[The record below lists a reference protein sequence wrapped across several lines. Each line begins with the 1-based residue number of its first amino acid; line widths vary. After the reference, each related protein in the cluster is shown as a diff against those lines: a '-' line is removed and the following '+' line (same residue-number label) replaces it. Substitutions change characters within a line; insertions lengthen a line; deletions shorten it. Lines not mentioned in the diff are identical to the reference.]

1 MGSLDGIEP
10 LRDQLVAV
18 VRKRIA
24 SGEYPPGSKL
34 PTAREL
40 AEEFGISSRTV
51 TDAFAILREAGEVVG
66 VRGRGVFV
74 RPEEHKD
81 S

>member
-1 MGSLDGIEP
+1 MASLDGIAA

-18 VRKRIA
+18 IRERIA
-24 SGEYPPGSKL
+24 SGDYPPGAKL

-40 AEEFGISSRTV
+40 ADEFDISARTV
-51 TDAFAILREAGEVVG
+51 TDALAILRESGEVIG

-74 RPEEHKD
+74 RPAD
-81 S
+81 